1 MKWDWKKFLIAAGIR
16 AVRTFAQTFV
26 GFIAVGAALE
36 EIQWLRALSVSGA
49 AAVLSILTSLATGL
63 PEVDKKPEPEKADE
77 EEGSKGSMDN
87 KCKNCGDNQGEN
99 CVPFFDVQNTMMHYN
114 WANRRML
121 IALVCICITMIC
133 VVIVFATNQTKR
145 EQMWQETIKS
155 MYSSTVTGVDD
166 EQHDAD
172 H

>member
-1 MKWDWKKFLIAAGIR
+1 MSE
-16 AVRTFAQTFV
+16 Q
-26 GFIAVGAALE
+26 
-36 EIQWLRALSVSGA
+36 SGKICQGTCGN
-49 AAVLSILTSLATGL
+49 SNG
-63 PEVDKKPEPEKADE
+63 EK
-77 EEGSKGSMDN
+77 
-87 KCKNCGDNQGEN
+87 

-121 IALVCICITMIC
+121 IALVCVCVTMIA

-155 MYSSTVTGVDD
+155 IVNQTTVAEVDHG
-166 EQHDAD
+166 QQDAD